1 MLYHLLPVVFWLL
14 AISGSVLPLLLAA
27 PDSPFSSLPYRHGKG
42 LGYLFRHALVV
53 TEEVIALP
61 ALLVIAIMARIQRH
75 SSSVE
80 QCMHMGVLLGIASYA
95 MPTVVFLTLPVWAYL
110 IYRNL
115 FNLRSFIA
123 TILGYALIAI
133 WAAVFIALGWIGNPW
148 DHFFALENALG
159 WIPLGAILLAWLASA
174 IARQQLRI
182 R

>member
-27 PDSPFSSLPYRHGKG
+27 PDSPFSSLPYR
-42 LGYLFRHALVV
+42 LGFVV
-53 TEEVIALP
+53 ALP

-133 WAAVFIALGWIGNPW
+133 WAAVFIALSWIGNPW
-148 DHFFALENALG
+148 AHFLASENALG

>member
-1 MLYHLLPVVFWLL
+1 MKRATQNMLYHLLPVVFWLL

-27 PDSPFSSLPYRHGKG
+27 PDSPFSSLPYR
-42 LGYLFRHALVV
+42 LGFVV
-53 TEEVIALP
+53 ALP

-123 TILGYALIAI
+123 TLLGYALIAI
-133 WAAVFIALGWIGNPW
+133 WAAVFIALGWFGNPW
-148 DHFFALENALG
+148 AHFFASENALG